1 MSAQI
6 AAAQCESVC
15 CVAFGFSPSHQVLG
29 TADWEC
35 LSVRPGAVILGVR
48 EPVIGEVAARQP
60 ATAFVFSMSNPSRNS
75 LAARLDLST

>member
-1 MSAQI
+1 MR
-6 AAAQCESVC
+6 ERLLF
-15 CVAFGFSPSHQVLG
+15 VAFGFSPSHQVLG

-60 ATAFVFSMSNPSRNS
+60 ASAFVSSMSNPSRNS